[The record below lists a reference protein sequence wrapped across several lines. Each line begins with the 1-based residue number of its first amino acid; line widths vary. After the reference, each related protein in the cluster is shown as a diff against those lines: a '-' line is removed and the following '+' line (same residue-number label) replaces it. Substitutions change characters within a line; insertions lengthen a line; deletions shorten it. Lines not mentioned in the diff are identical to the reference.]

1 MKALLLYPQTPLT
14 FFSFPKLLRRAGY
27 RSLMPPLSLLTVA
40 ALVPREWELRL
51 VDLSVE
57 PMTDEMWAWPD
68 MVLLSGMII
77 HRHNLTALIREAK
90 ARGKTVAVGGPIAHS
105 LPAEVLEAGA
115 DFLVL
120 GEGETT
126 IPLFLEA
133 LAQGQRGGVIESS
146 LRPELAT
153 SPIPRFD
160 LVNFKHY
167 ANLPIQTSR
176 GCPHDCEFCDVVQIY
191 GRRPRYKEPH
201 QVIAELETIFRL
213 GWRSKIFVCDDNF
226 IANKTKARAILREL
240 TPWHKNRGEP
250 FVFETQ
256 ATVDL
261 GWDVDLID
269 QMTEANFTD
278 VFLGI
283 ESPEE
288 EALIRSQ
295 KHHNRRGSMEEAI
308 GHIKANGLTIMGSF
322 ILGMDGERPGTGERI
337 ISFIESTGL
346 PLVILN
352 LLQAVPNTRL
362 WHRLQKEGRLPP
374 GGLPRDSA
382 IDSVGGE
389 QNFLPSRPREQI
401 MAEYRQVWEKVY
413 DPRRFLDRA
422 HRYYLEMRPV
432 RAEMAR
438 RRGRKLPPPP
448 VPQAKRPLRQDIYE
462 LRELLH
468 FTWRLGVVLPSRG
481 QYWRHIL
488 DLARRNPS
496 RLTGYLMACAHWE
509 DLFLLQQQWR
519 RSGQGPQGE
528 SVPGGC

>member
-14 FFSFPKLLRRAGY
+14 FFSLPRVVQRTGFK
-27 RSLMPPLSLLTVA
+27 SVMPPLSLLTVA
-40 ALVPREWELRL
+40 ALLPRAWQVRL
-51 VDLSVE
+51 VDLNIE
-57 PMTDEMWAWPD
+57 TMTDEMWAWAD

-77 HRHNLTALIREAK
+77 HRHSLTALIREAK
-90 ARGKTVAVGGPIAHS
+90 ARGKSVAVGGPICHS
-105 LPAEVLEAGA
+105 LPDEILEAGA

-120 GEGETT
+120 GEGETS

-133 LAQGQRGGVIESS
+133 LARGQRRGVIESS
-146 LRPELAT
+146 LRPELTA

-160 LVNFKHY
+160 LVNLKDY
-167 ANLPIQTSR
+167 ANIPIQTSR

-191 GRRPRYKEPH
+191 GRRPRYKEPR

-213 GWRSKIFVCDDNF
+213 GWRSNIFVCDDNF
-226 IANKTKARAILREL
+226 IGSKTRARAILQEL
-240 TPWHKNRGEP
+240 TPWHKSRGEP

-283 ESPEE
+283 ETPEE
-288 EALIRSQ
+288 EALIRCH

-308 GHIKANGLTIMGSF
+308 GQIKANGLTIMGSF
-322 ILGMDGERPGTGERI
+322 ILGMDGESARTGERI
-337 ISFIESTGL
+337 ISFIKSTSI
-346 PLVILN
+346 PLVMIN
-352 LLQAVPNTRL
+352 LLQAVPHTRL

-374 GGLPRDSA
+374 GEAPRDAA

-389 QNFLPSRPREQI
+389 PNFLPSRPREQI
-401 MAEYRQVWEKVY
+401 MAEFRQVWETVY

-422 HRYYLEMRPV
+422 HRYYSEMRPT
-432 RAEMAR
+432 RAAMAR

-448 VPQAKRPLRQDIYE
+448 TPPAKRPLRQDLLE

-468 FTWRLGVVLPSRG
+468 FSWRLGVVLPSRG

-519 RSGQGPQGE
+519 QGGQGPQGA
-528 SVPGGC
+528 